1 MFFFT
6 KKTTWPDELSKETT
20 CENYCQKYAAAKPNR
35 PFLYKNPGV
44 PRKAA
49 AFVLSPVS

>member
-1 MFFFT
+1 MFFLQKGLLGPT
-6 KKTTWPDELSKETT
+6 SKETT
-20 CENYCQKYAAAKPNR
+20 CKNYCQKYAAAKPNR